1 MLDCYYF
8 QITFPAH
15 PLAPGGS
22 VMRRKLSA
30 LILAVFAVLA
40 FTCLAT
46 ADDYLKTT
54 HYKVYYDKWEDVAKA
69 LNTSY
74 FDTAYDTASK
84 VLGGGLESLMSIYFY
99 SDPKSNTNGTYS
111 PSKNEI
117 RLNIKQGGDTSSA
130 TLTNYAAVLSHE
142 TTHAIFNYI
151 SHNASDA
158 ANWLDEGLAFYVG
171 DCAYPK
177 SDAYSTTYLTAQ
189 LKYYSDDGEKKQSWY
204 QTGIDYLGDNTSAL
218 AMWSLPAIGNFLY
231 SKGGSSAILNTL
243 QLNGKGYSLESA
255 LQTAFG
261 KDSGMNSTDTSADT
275 LYADY
280 YQFYYGSS

>member
-1 MLDCYYF
+1 
-8 QITFPAH
+8 
-15 PLAPGGS
+15 
-22 VMRRKLSA
+22 MRRKLPA
-30 LILAVFAVLA
+30 FIIVVFAVLA
-40 FTCLAT
+40 FACLAA

-69 LNTSY
+69 LNASY

-84 VLGGGLESLMSIYFY
+84 VIGGGLDSLMSIYFY
-99 SDPKSNTNGTYS
+99 SDSKSNTNGTYS

-117 RLNIKQGGDTSSA
+117 RLNIKRDDDTSSA
-130 TLTNYAAVLSHE
+130 TLTNYAAVLAHE

-151 SHNASDA
+151 SHNSSDA

-177 SDAYSTTYLTAQ
+177 ADAYSTTYLTAQ

-204 QTGIDYLGDNTSAL
+204 QTGIDYLADNTSAL

-231 SKGGSSAILNTL
+231 SAGGSTAILNAL
-243 QLNGKGYSLESA
+243 QANGRGDSLESA
-255 LQTAFG
+255 LQSGFG
-261 KDSGMNSTDTSADT
+261 KSPGMYSTDTAGDT
-275 LYADY
+275 LYVDY
-280 YQFYYGSS
+280 YRFYYGSS